1 MSEIRELN
9 VEFFKVLA
17 DQTRLEIL
25 YSLKERSLTQSE
37 IQEKLEKTQSTIS
50 QHLNRLRN
58 ANLIESELY
67 DNVNHYKVKNPEI
80 FEMLNRFQVFILKT
94 NKERLSGIYDYD
106 RVDTL
111 F

>member
-1 MSEIRELN
+1 MSEIRQLS

-25 YSLKERSLTQSE
+25 YSLKDRNLTQAE
-37 IQEKLEKTQSTIS
+37 IQDKLAKTQSTIS
-50 QHLNRLRN
+50 QHLNKLKN
-58 ANLIESELY
+58 ANLIESELQ

-80 FEMLNRFQVFILKT
+80 FEMLNQFQVFILKT
-94 NKERLSGIYDYD
+94 NKERLSVSNDYD
-106 RVDTL
+106 RLNTL

>member
-1 MSEIRELN
+1 MSEIRQLS

-25 YSLKERSLTQSE
+25 YSLKERNLTQAE
-37 IQEKLEKTQSTIS
+37 IQEKLAKTQSTIS
-50 QHLNRLRN
+50 QHLNKLKDV
-58 ANLIESELY
+58 NLIESELQ

-80 FEMLNRFQVFILKT
+80 FEMLNQFQVFILKI
-94 NKERLSGIYDYD
+94 NRERLSVLNDYD
-106 RVDTL
+106 RLDTL